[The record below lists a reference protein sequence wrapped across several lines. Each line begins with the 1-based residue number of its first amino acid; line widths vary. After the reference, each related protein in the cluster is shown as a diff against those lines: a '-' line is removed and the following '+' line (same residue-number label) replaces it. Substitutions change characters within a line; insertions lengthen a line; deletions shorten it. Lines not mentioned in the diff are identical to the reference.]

1 MFSKIIALCAIT
13 MASALDDVA
22 EWKQFKMVTR
32 DVLLSQ
38 CSAMQ
43 CTFFIFFLPFYFFTH
58 FLQKNNNTSLQL
70 FLLNGFTS
78 FQTFGKTYAAEEEA
92 KRFEIFKVRTVS
104 LRCNTV
110 VLPKPVELIIKCAQK
125 LNLRFFR
132 YCPPFTSSRCRSLW
146 RCSHACHAKFV
157 YSCHAKL

>member
-1 MFSKIIALCAIT
+1 MLN
-13 MASALDDVA
+13 
-22 EWKQFKMVTR
+22 
-32 DVLLSQ
+32 
-38 CSAMQ
+38 AMQ
-43 CTFFIFFLPFYFFTH
+43 CTFFIFFLPSYFFHT
-58 FLQKNNNTSLQL
+58 FFAKKIIILSLQL

-125 LNLRFFR
+125 LNFVSVTARLL
-132 YCPPFTSSRCRSLW
+132 PPPAADPYGVAVTLAMPSLFTRVMPNFSGIQALKVSMLFTFSW
-146 RCSHACHAKFV
+146 QFN
-157 YSCHAKL
+157 